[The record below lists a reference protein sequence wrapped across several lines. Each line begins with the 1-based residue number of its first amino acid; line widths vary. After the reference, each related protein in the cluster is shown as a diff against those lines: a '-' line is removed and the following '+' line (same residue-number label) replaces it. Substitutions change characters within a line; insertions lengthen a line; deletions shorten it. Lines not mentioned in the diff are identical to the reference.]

1 MEGTTFQTQSESIG
15 KITTA
20 LASFQSQAKG
30 VKKTAENP
38 FFHSKYAELSDVW
51 DEIREP
57 LTKNGLAVVQTFLG
71 DSLVTTLAHTS
82 GEWFRGYLKLTPI
95 KANDPQA
102 QGSAI
107 TYVRRYALQAITGI
121 APIDD
126 DGNAASGK
134 SHQTTTGRPSASLQ
148 VHDSPAHT
156 PEHGENVHT
165 SRFEVSDP
173 IESKNK
179 KGTFY
184 RKAVDLEGASFFVF
198 DDKVVGDLQVIGGG
212 EATVEVDS
220 STKWPRIVRVVNG
233 SSQQASE
240 DFKSAVEGFQD
251 PHYK

>member
-1 MEGTTFQTQSESIG
+1 MEGIVEFKTQSETIG
-15 KITTA
+15 KIAAA
-20 LASFQSQAKG
+20 LVAFQGQSKG

-82 GEWFRGYLKLTPI
+82 GEWFRGYLKLTPA

-126 DGNAASGK
+126 DGNAASRPEEARRPQIPQTAQTPVK
-134 SHQTTTGRPSASLQ
+134 SNP
-148 VHDSPAHT
+148 PANGGVSDAT
-156 PEHGENVHT
+156 PEPAELYT
-165 SRFEVSDP
+165 SSFEVSEP
-173 IESKNK
+173 IASKNK
-179 KGTFY
+179 KGSFY
-184 RKAVDLEGASFFVF
+184 RKALDSEGSTFYIF
-198 DDKVVGDLQVIGGG
+198 DDHVIQDLSVAGSKRV
-212 EATVEVDS
+212 TVELKKDGNW
-220 STKWPRIVRVVNG
+220 TRIIGVIP
-233 SSQQASE
+233 QA
-240 DFKSAVEGFQD
+240 AA
-251 PHYK
+251 

>member
-1 MEGTTFQTQSESIG
+1 MEGIAEFKTQSETIG
-15 KITTA
+15 KIAAA
-20 LASFQSQAKG
+20 LVTFQAQAKG

-82 GEWFRGYLKLTPI
+82 GEWFRGYLKLTPS

-134 SHQTTTGRPSASLQ
+134 AQTPSGKAPASLQ
-148 VHDSPAHT
+148 VHDSPAPR
-156 PEHGENVHT
+156 PENGENIHI
-165 SRFEVSDP
+165 SRFEVSEP
-173 IESKNK
+173 LPSKNK
-179 KGTFY
+179 PGKFF
-184 RKAVDLEGASFFVF
+184 RKAIDLEGVSFFVF
-198 DDKVVGDLQVIGGG
+198 DDKVVSDLQIIGGG
-212 EATVEVDS
+212 EATVEIDS
-220 STKWPRIVRVVNG
+220 STKWPRIVRVVG
-233 SSQQASE
+233 GYSEQGQAAE
-240 DFKSAVEGFQD
+240 L
-251 PHYK
+251 PN